1 MDKSEFSHEQLVEIN
16 QRANELGKALDQF
29 ALDLRHKY
37 HFYPD
42 LTVHACATA
51 LGNMININMLVYN
64 LCPELAPP
72 YLQGTDYSVVVEK
85 IKQEKQEFDN
95 EIARY
100 EQKQAAKPL

>member
-1 MDKSEFSHEQLVEIN
+1 
-16 QRANELGKALDQF
+16 
-29 ALDLRHKY
+29 
-37 HFYPD
+37 
-42 LTVHACATA
+42 
-51 LGNMININMLVYN
+51 MLVYN

-72 YLQGTDYSVVVEK
+72 YLQGTDYSVVVER